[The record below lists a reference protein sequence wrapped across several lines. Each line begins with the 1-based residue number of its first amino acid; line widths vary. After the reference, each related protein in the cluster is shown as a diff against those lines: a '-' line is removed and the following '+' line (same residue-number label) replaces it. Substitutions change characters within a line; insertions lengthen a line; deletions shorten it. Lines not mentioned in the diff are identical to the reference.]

1 MKAQFLYTSTFF
13 VLMIL
18 FCSFLP
24 NKSIAQVEDKS
35 EKTLRLGII
44 GLVHDHVSWIFNR
57 TKKDVSIVGI
67 VETNAKAIA
76 RYQKR
81 YKLHDSLFFTSYE
94 DLYNK
99 ANPEAVSAFNATK
112 NHLEVVAFFAPKKIP
127 IMVEKPMATTYEDAM
142 EMAALSKKHNVPIL
156 INFETSWYES
166 TYEAKR
172 LVSQNRIGTLNKL
185 VFNTGHP
192 GPKEI
197 GCSPEFLEWLTDPV
211 LNGGGALT
219 DFGCYG
225 ANISTWLLDGQT
237 PLTVSCITKQTKPNL
252 YPKVDD
258 DTTIVLEYEKQQVVI
273 QASWNW
279 SHNRKDMQLY
289 GAHGYIN
296 CLNGTK
302 MKLMEKESEGEH
314 SHTPKSIEPSQ
325 KDPFRLLYEVVH
337 EKKTISKNS
346 LYSIENNLIVSKIL
360 SLARLAAQEKK
371 TLAWDYLE

>member
-18 FCSFLP
+18 FCLFLP

-35 EKTLRLGII
+35 DKTLRLGII

-156 INFETSWYES
+156 INYETSWYES
-166 TYEAKR
+166 IYEAKR

-237 PLTVSCITKQTKPNL
+237 PLTVSCITKQTKPDL

-325 KDPFRLLYEVVH
+325 KDPFLFLYEVVH